1 VALYVEAIAAV
12 FSLVVFEVADDF
24 GLVIGREDGIET
36 SCGVEANDQ
45 AWEEEHGATIIARPV
60 AVGGLE
66 GFVEREAVAEGG
78 GDGVRWEGFVL
89 LRRSCAD
96 LGDTEWA

>member
-1 VALYVEAIAAV
+1 MEAIAAV

-24 GLVIGREDGIET
+24 GLVMGGEDGIET
-36 SCGVEANDQ
+36 SCGVKSNDQ

-60 AVGGLE
+60 AIRGLE
-66 GFVEREAVAEGG
+66 GFIEREAVAEGG
-78 GDGVRWEGFVL
+78 GDCVGWEGFVL

-96 LGDTEWA
+96 FGDIKWA